1 MLCDTHCHLNF
12 DSFDADRPQ
21 VLERAQA
28 AGVGRIL
35 NPSIDLET
43 SREIVDLAQT
53 IPELYAAIGVHPN
66 DGASWRKD
74 TRATLRELAQQ
85 PKVAAIGE
93 IGLDY
98 YRDRMPASQQQH
110 IFAQQLEL
118 AAELELPVVIHI
130 RDANRQ
136 QPQATADT
144 LRMLAEWMA
153 DLRKHG
159 SPLAERPG
167 VLHSFSS
174 GLPAGLEAIQLGFM
188 LGITGPVTFKK
199 AFELQEVVLGIPLQ
213 HLLVETDA
221 PFLTPHPYRGQRNEP
236 AYVRFVVEKIAELH
250 ILPTRK
256 IEAITTQNAGRLFL
270 W

>member
-21 VLERAQA
+21 VLESARV

-35 NPSIDLET
+35 IPAIDLQT
-43 SREIVDLAQT
+43 SQDIVDMAQT
-53 IPELYAAIGVHPN
+53 VPELYAAIGVHPH
-66 DGASWRKD
+66 DGASWRKE
-74 TRATLRELAQQ
+74 TRASLHELAQQ
-85 PKVAAIGE
+85 PKVVAIGE

-98 YRDRMPASQQQH
+98 YRVLTPISQQQH

-144 LRMLAEWMA
+144 LRMLAEWTA
-153 DLRKHG
+153 GLRQSG
-159 SPLAERPG
+159 SPLADRPG

-174 GLPAGLEAIQLGFM
+174 GLAAGLDAIQLGFM
-188 LGITGPVTFKK
+188 LGITGPVTYKK
-199 AFELQEVVLGIPLQ
+199 AFDLQDVVLGIPLQ
-213 HLLVETDA
+213 RLLVETDA

-250 ILPTRK
+250 NLPTGE